1 MTVAARDLVTVA
13 RFDARL
19 FWRDRTALST
29 SVTLFLLLGVGLP
42 VMADRL
48 QPGHPEAVVAQHLGI
63 LSMLLVLATFGQ
75 VVNTL
80 TTRRDQLL
88 LKRLRATGMAD
99 RDILGGGVLNL
110 VLQNTLLAAVV
121 SVALYA
127 LTSLPVPRDPLL
139 LLVAVVAGAA
149 VLCLL
154 GTAFT
159 PLVPRPEVGAVM
171 TMPFFLL
178 AGVGAG
184 GFGPLTE
191 MLPGWVSTLLG
202 LLPTD
207 AVADIARI
215 AYAADGTFGGDL
227 AAAAGPALKLA
238 AWAAIG
244 LFAVS
249 RWFRWD
255 PRRQ

>member
-1 MTVAARDLVTVA
+1 MAARDLVTVA

-19 FWRDRTALST
+19 FWRDRTALGT
-29 SVTLFLLLGVGLP
+29 SVTLFLVLGVGLP
-42 VMADRL
+42 VMMDRL
-48 QPGHPEAVVAQHLGI
+48 QPGRPEFVAAQHVGI

-75 VVNTL
+75 AATTL
-80 TTRRDQLL
+80 TTRREQLL
-88 LKRLRATGMAD
+88 LKRLRATGLAD
-99 RDILGGGVLNL
+99 RDILGGGILNL
-110 VLQNTLLAAVV
+110 VLQNTLLTAVV

-139 LLVAVVAGAA
+139 FLVAVVAGAA

-159 PLVPRPEVGAVM
+159 PLIPRPELAGVM
-171 TMPFFLL
+171 AMPFFLL

-207 AVADIARI
+207 AIADIARI

-238 AWAAIG
+238 VWAAIG
-244 LFAVS
+244 FFALT

-255 PRRQ
+255 PRKQ